1 MRSCLYQTRPP
12 ASAGIFPTVAALSW
26 APPLRSPAGQW
37 CTPSAWECPTFQ
49 PVGCRDG
56 QFRWYARA
64 LCLYCRSCTARVPCS
79 ARLCCPA
86 LSYPFARQGRA
97 QSGPGCHFCERAPT
111 FCSAWRHDARVPR
124 APRGTIPLLC
134 SACHDPTVFSRELIM
149 GETEGKHAGT
159 RTGVHAERGSCE
171 ALGLVPLWPG
181 THQLHLAFSAIP
193 RFPAGRLRRGL
204 RVHMCSERRS
214 ISSRKVWGSRI
225 MLYLMSSEAFCER
238 VAGERTE

>member
-1 MRSCLYQTRPP
+1 MPISDVTPP
-12 ASAGIFPTVAALSW
+12 RLPAFS
-26 APPLRSPAGQW
+26 LRLPH
-37 CTPSAWECPTFQ
+37 
-49 PVGCRDG
+49 CRG
-56 QFRWYARA
+56 HLRRA
-64 LCLYCRSCTARVPCS
+64 LPLGSGARPERGSAQRSSRWGAELDSFVGTRAPCVFIAAVVPLASPCS

-86 LSYPFARQGRA
+86 SSYPFARQGRA

-134 SACHDPTVFSRELIM
+134 SACHDPIVVSRELIM

-181 THQLHLAFSAIP
+181 TRHLIP
-193 RFPAGRLRRGL
+193 PILLSPPSRVSRQAACGVGPTFTCVRNDARSRPRRPGGP
-204 RVHMCSERRS
+204 
-214 ISSRKVWGSRI
+214 GSCCR
-225 MLYLMSSEAFCER
+225 
-238 VAGERTE
+238 